1 MSSLKK
7 KLRKL
12 QENPYIES
20 ARLHGDLAGCFKIK
34 LRSSGFRLIYQV
46 IDEEIVIW
54 VLAVGKREDEKVYD
68 VARKRIQ

>member
-1 MSSLKK
+1 
-7 KLRKL
+7 
-12 QENPYIES
+12 
-20 ARLHGDLAGCFKIK
+20 
-34 LRSSGFRLIYQV
+34 V